1 MPTSSRMQSAWGHKG
16 SPGEVVGQLSS
27 SLEHVAKAIQPERLK
42 FWKVPSF
49 DPSQFL
55 DDANRESFLRPLDFA
70 LHAEDAPE
78 KPPSVRFRISRK
90 DRLRFVKLLD
100 ATDRLALF
108 SAGAG
113 KPGFE
118 CGGFGIPKDALR
130 DRLVL
135 DARPPNVLERSER
148 RWIKSL
154 GSATQLQHLFLKNS
168 QILKVFAEDLR
179 EYYHA
184 FLISEQRKLRN
195 ILKLTVLPEEVRGL
209 KAYDEKMAGEPY
221 LHVSLATMAMG
232 DLNAVAYG
240 QCSHLGVLIQ
250 KGILSCNDLICLKKI
265 PPRQSWTC
273 GLMID
278 DLVILEAVERGTE
291 EKESIRFQKMK
302 EVHQAYDDVGLPR
315 HEGKS
320 VSFASEASFWGVQVN
335 GERGDAR
342 PNLSR
347 AVPLCHL
354 ILEVVKVGRASVG
367 LLELL
372 SGSLVSVFQLRRR
385 FMSNLQEVYSAQR
398 GRDQRDIVELSAEL
412 IDELLSCIPLVMLAK
427 IDFRLEAAPAIV
439 ASDASSTLEAAV
451 FAPLPAEAAEE
462 MHRHALQK
470 GLWTKLLR
478 PEGAWKREKGLLQE
492 DEELPGGE
500 TYSMHPLWQEA
511 VSSLPFQKLGKVR
524 RSKRRQHINV
534 SELSSAIAA
543 EQEMGKLHP
552 SSHFVQLLDSQVA
565 LAALLKGR
573 SSSPSL
579 NHVMKQSIAQHV
591 QQNVRPFYGYVES
604 KRNPSDDPTRQV
616 PTRAPCK
623 EPAPW
628 FADLLAGDV
637 RKLDEFLEDAGLSPL
652 AVSELPPESELA
664 SRAPVDLRKTIELK
678 RQRRKEKRRMVRPE
692 EDNKGSSSE
701 PQERQSPKVVVESKE
716 DRQVPASIST
726 DRGCRS
732 TEGAKGFEDRGCP
745 GAEDEKDCRGC
756 QKTEDEKKDASG
768 AESRASEPE
777 SYGESFV
784 EELLQFDSSQFLW
797 NPKFGS
803 LREALRSGPGF
814 LDLYS
819 GSRGV
824 AKSIIKQGGNWVL
837 CFDLKHSP
845 LEDLS
850 SVPLQ
855 EQLLGMI
862 SRGFFLAMGAGP
874 VCASF
879 STAITPPCRTKEH
892 PRGTPWCSILQQEK
906 NRIGNEQLAFVLRAC
921 MACVTRTPQV
931 FFWVENPDSSWM
943 WRQTDDLSWKP
954 VLDAGAGDLRLD
966 YCRFGTEWRKRTR
979 FRTNLHVKNQKV
991 FCRCLCRHIQLRGR
1005 CKEKKMNYTQLAEPY
1020 PRALCSI
1027 LEASM
1032 LIDTKQ
1038 IPARRQLDI
1047 GLCAKCARGRI
1058 GEASNPGPM
1067 PRRTDRAPGSLATV
1081 SLLESGTVELRA
1093 RCMQQFKD
1101 WVLRHLG
1108 EAVFEKLPTT
1118 PHFFGQVLIAYG
1130 YHCFDSGVP
1139 LHYYRQLVA
1148 HIQKTFVGVRFA
1160 LGPAWDVC
1168 SRWEVL
1174 EPIQHRPPLPEP
1186 LVKAMAC
1193 IGVSWGWHR
1202 WTAILLVSFY
1212 AASRVGEVL
1221 RASRRSLLTP
1231 TDLLSEKQILYLR
1244 IDSPKTRSRGAKIQ
1258 YVSVY
1263 EPDVISYAAWVW
1275 QDLSPGDRLFPLTA
1289 GAFRSRWDAILR
1301 HLKIG
1306 KEHRLTPG
1314 SLRAGGAVALHRSGL
1329 SIPDLLWR
1337 MRLRHQ
1343 QTLAFYLQ
1351 ETTASSILP
1360 SLDSSIRDNIQILQV
1375 AFQLIL
1381 SALLR
1386 T

>member
-1 MPTSSRMQSAWGHKG
+1 MREDFGSLDPSVVAEAVKAGIPASQLTTLAGLLKKTSRMQDVPPQSSKRASRGAGCRGCRKTGTGGCRSACSSRMQSAWGHKG

-70 LHAEDAPE
+70 LHADDAPE

-108 SAGAG
+108 PAGAG
-113 KPGFE
+113 RPGFE

-209 KAYDEKMAGEPY
+209 KAYDEKLAAEPY
-221 LHVSLATMAMG
+221 LHVSLDIMAMG

-291 EKESIRFQKMK
+291 EKESIGCQKMK

-385 FMSNLQEVYSAQR
+385 FMSNLQEIYSAQT

-412 IDELLSCIPLVMLAK
+412 IDELLSCIALVMLAK

-451 FAPLPAEAAEE
+451 FAPLPTEAAEE

-500 TYSMHPLWQEA
+500 TYSMHPLWQEV
-511 VSSLPFQKLGKVR
+511 VSSLPFQKLGKVK
-524 RSKRRQHINV
+524 RSRRRQHINV

-543 EQEMGKLHP
+543 EQEMGKIHP
-552 SSHFVQLLDSQVA
+552 STHFVQLLDSQVA

-579 NHVMKQSIAQHV
+579 NYVMKQSIAQHV

-616 PTRAPCK
+616 PIRAPCK

-678 RQRRKEKRRMVRPE
+678 RQRRKEKRRMMRPE
-692 EDNKGSSSE
+692 EDGKGSSSE
-701 PQERQSPKVVVESKE
+701 PQERQSPKVVVKSKE
-716 DRQVPASIST
+716 DRQVPVSIST
-726 DRGCRS
+726 DRGCRN
-732 TEGAKGFEDRGCP
+732 TEGAKGFEVRGCP
-745 GAEDEKDCRGC
+745 GAEDEKDYRGC
-756 QKTEDEKKDASG
+756 QNTEDEKKDASG

-824 AKSIIKQGGNWVL
+824 AKSTIKQGGNWML

-845 LEDLS
+845 SEHLS

-1027 LEASM
+1027 LAASM

-1058 GEASNPGPM
+1058 GEASNPGPK

-1093 RCMQQFKD
+1093 RCMQQFTD
-1101 WVLRHLG
+1101 WVVRHLG
-1108 EAVFEKLPTT
+1108 GAVFEKLPTT

-1160 LGPAWDVC
+1160 LGPA
-1168 SRWEVL
+1168 
-1174 EPIQHRPPLPEP
+1174 
-1186 LVKAMAC
+1186 
-1193 IGVSWGWHR
+1193 
-1202 WTAILLVSFY
+1202 
-1212 AASRVGEVL
+1212 
-1221 RASRRSLLTP
+1221 
-1231 TDLLSEKQILYLR
+1231 
-1244 IDSPKTRSRGAKIQ
+1244 
-1258 YVSVY
+1258 
-1263 EPDVISYAAWVW
+1263 
-1275 QDLSPGDRLFPLTA
+1275 
-1289 GAFRSRWDAILR
+1289 
-1301 HLKIG
+1301 
-1306 KEHRLTPG
+1306 
-1314 SLRAGGAVALHRSGL
+1314 
-1329 SIPDLLWR
+1329 
-1337 MRLRHQ
+1337 
-1343 QTLAFYLQ
+1343 
-1351 ETTASSILP
+1351 
-1360 SLDSSIRDNIQILQV
+1360 
-1375 AFQLIL
+1375 
-1381 SALLR
+1381 
-1386 T
+1386 